1 MTSTGAWVPSGI
13 DDVTSGWLTDVLR
26 TDDSLPD
33 SLSVNDIHIERIAEE
48 TGFSSLLYRVR
59 LSGTPELPPSVIVK
73 LPGSPE
79 ARGAMEMLGGYRR
92 ELEFYRH
99 VAGRAPLGTPHVHVA
114 RMADGTSDFVL
125 VMEDLDGWENADH
138 LAGLSMDRAQIA
150 IAGLA
155 GLHAW
160 STDPANSVVQRIGDI
175 ETSVAVH
182 RHATGSIE

>member
-1 MTSTGAWVPSGI
+1 MTSTAAWVPSGI

-26 TDDSLPD
+26 TDDSLSD

-92 ELEFYRH
+92 ELDSTGMSRDGRRWGRH
-99 VAGRAPLGTPHVHVA
+99 TYTPPGWWTARAI
-114 RMADGTSDFVL
+114 SS
-125 VMEDLDGWENADH
+125 W
-138 LAGLSMDRAQIA
+138 
-150 IAGLA
+150 
-155 GLHAW
+155 
-160 STDPANSVVQRIGDI
+160 
-175 ETSVAVH
+175 
-182 RHATGSIE
+182 